1 MDNPYFLSI
10 EDIQEL
16 NIDSQP
22 LNPKSKIDLEKLNR
36 TLPDDVLRNIY
47 DNYLSPQSV
56 YDKLQIILKSKESI
70 NLNYFPLSEYLEKVV
85 FREPL
90 VIEKLKIEN
99 PLFLLI
105 YVQEIVQNT
114 RTFTNLKNK
123 YDSFALSWLMFLYH

>member
-47 DNYLSPQSV
+47 DNYLSP
-56 YDKLQIILKSKESI
+56 
-70 NLNYFPLSEYLEKVV
+70 
-85 FREPL
+85 
-90 VIEKLKIEN
+90 
-99 PLFLLI
+99 
-105 YVQEIVQNT
+105 
-114 RTFTNLKNK
+114 
-123 YDSFALSWLMFLYH
+123 